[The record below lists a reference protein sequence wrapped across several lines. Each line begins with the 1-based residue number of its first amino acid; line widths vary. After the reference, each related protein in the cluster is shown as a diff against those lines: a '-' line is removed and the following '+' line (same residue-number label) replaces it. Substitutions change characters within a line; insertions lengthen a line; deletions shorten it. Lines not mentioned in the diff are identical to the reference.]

1 MSNMLFF
8 CPHKLLLRIICS
20 HKNWFYWFVLTFFM
34 MVVSHQTPMRKYS
47 ASIDDVRAAAKRIKG
62 IVHRTP
68 VLTNKTLD
76 RLAGRKLFFKCE
88 NFQKIGAFKFR
99 GGWNAISI
107 LSEEEA
113 VKGVCTHSSGN
124 HAQAVAYAAMMRGIP
139 SYIVMPNNA
148 PKVKLNAVKGY
159 KAKITLCE
167 PTSEARRTTL
177 EDIAE
182 KTGATVIHPFS
193 NPNVIAGQGTAALE
207 LIENVGN
214 LDAII
219 APIGGGGLMSGTC
232 ITTRNLLP
240 NAKLYGAEP
249 KGADNAYRS
258 LKEGRMLP
266 QKNPN
271 TICDGLLTG
280 LGENTWNILK
290 DHLEAIYTVTDDEV
304 IKAMKLIWERMKII
318 IEPSSAT
325 PVAVV
330 LSDKFKALEGME
342 NIGIILTGGN
352 VELSKLPF

>member
-1 MSNMLFF
+1 
-8 CPHKLLLRIICS
+8 
-20 HKNWFYWFVLTFFM
+20 
-34 MVVSHQTPMRKYS
+34 MRKYS

-113 VKGVCTHSSGN
+113 VKGVCTQSSGN
-124 HAQAVAYAAMMRGIP
+124 HAQAVAYAAMRRGIP

-207 LIENVGN
+207 LIEDVGN

-249 KGADNAYRS
+249 KGADDAYRS

-266 QKNPN
+266 QENPN

>member
-1 MSNMLFF
+1 
-8 CPHKLLLRIICS
+8 
-20 HKNWFYWFVLTFFM
+20 M
-34 MVVSHQTPMRKYS
+34 MVVCLHTPMGKYA
-47 ASIDDVRAAAKRIKG
+47 ASIDDVRSAAKRIEG
-62 IVHRTP
+62 VGHRTP
-68 VLTNKTLD
+68 VLTNNTLN
-76 RLAGRKLFFKCE
+76 RMAGRNLFFKCE
-88 NFQKIGAFKFR
+88 NFQKVGAFKFR
-99 GGWNAISI
+99 GGWNAVSI
-107 LSEEEA
+107 LSENEA

-159 KAKITLCE
+159 KAEITLCE
-167 PTSEARRTTL
+167 PTLEARRTTL

-182 KTGATVIHPFS
+182 KTGATIIHPFN

-207 LIENVGN
+207 LIEDVGN
-214 LDAII
+214 LDAVI